1 MRNIYKILGIVV
13 ALAVF
18 AVGAAAVL
26 AQAQGTDTTPV
37 APQLEQMQNQMLLN
51 RGQMGPMRGQMAGD
65 CCGLESPLL
74 DRTVM
79 RATMAEL
86 LGMSL
91 DELEAAMAEGTRLS
105 QLMIEAD
112 VDAETVRAA
121 MTEMR
126 ETAVAEALADGTIT
140 QEQAD
145 CVLSKTERGP
155 HLRGLNNHNHENGR
169 QGNHGRMGPRGGS

>member
-1 MRNIYKILGIVV
+1 MRNIYKILGIIV

-18 AVGAAAVL
+18 AVGAATVL
-26 AQAQGTDTTPV
+26 AQAQGSGTTPV
-37 APQLEQMQNQMLLN
+37 ARQLEQMQNQMFMN
-51 RGQMGPMRGQMAGD
+51 RGQMGPMRGQMAGE

-79 RATMAEL
+79 HTRLADL

-121 MTEMR
+121 MTEVR

-155 HLRGLNNHNHENGR
+155 HMRGLNNHNHENGR
-169 QGNHGRMGPRGGS
+169 QQNHGRMGPRGGN